1 MDEIKRLK
9 DEATDKLKAVGLAY
23 ARYYASLYFDDQGY
37 LRSIDDFDSFRR
49 LTKAIAMYN
58 EAYKVYISKLK
69 EEPWS
74 NSTTTNEMQ

>member
-74 NSTTTNEMQ
+74 NSTTTNEMR